1 MSMIEECY
9 GQCCVLAWAMLC
21 SGLGNVVFSLLGEL
35 WSHWEGYNAR
45 VHLLDIL
52 DLTDVHLN
60 IYGKNKLSFLL
71 IIMTSI
77 FVL

>member
-9 GQCCVLAWAMLC
+9 GQCCILAF
-21 SGLGNVVFSLLGEL
+21 GKL

-45 VHLLDIL
+45 VHLLDT
-52 DLTDVHLN
+52 DLTDVHIN

-71 IIMTSI
+71 IILTSN